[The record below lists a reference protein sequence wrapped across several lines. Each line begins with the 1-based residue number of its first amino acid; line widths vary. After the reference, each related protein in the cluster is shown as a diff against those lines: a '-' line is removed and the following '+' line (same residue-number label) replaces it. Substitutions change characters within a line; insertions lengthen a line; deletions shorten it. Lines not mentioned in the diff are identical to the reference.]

1 MSTVRQ
7 IGTLVVYENARVR
20 VRRDDVVFPGELP
33 GDYTVIETADFALV
47 VPLDGDGVWL
57 VEQYRYP
64 IGRRSWE
71 FPQGTWPIA
80 PIAPIVPIAPIA
92 PDRASHRE
100 TFPGGVR
107 GELRELAEHELLEE
121 TGFRAGHLEPLG
133 AFFTGCGYS
142 AQRVHPFLATG
153 LRPGRPR
160 REATEADMVL
170 RRFALEDV
178 RAMIAAGTIVDI
190 YTVAAFGLVQ
200 SRLATVSTAAP

>member
-1 MSTVRQ
+1 VRRARQLLIVSAVRQ
-7 IGTLVVYENARVR
+7 IGTRVVYENARVR

-71 FPQGTWPIA
+71 FPQGTWPIE
-80 PIAPIVPIAPIA
+80 PTE

-160 REATEADMVL
+160 REATEAGMVL